1 MSFVTDDTQPELKV
15 MADMVRRGAWALPVV
30 AATSTA
36 IWGTDGLVGSVY
48 GWALV
53 AVNFFVAARLIA
65 WAAPVS
71 PALLLG
77 AVMFGYL
84 ARLALLFVAVW
95 PVRRAEWISV
105 QSLCATMLIT
115 HLGLLVW
122 EVRYVSISLA
132 HPGLKPRQTTKS

>member
-1 MSFVTDDTQPELKV
+1 
-15 MADMVRRGAWALPVV
+15 
-30 AATSTA
+30 
-36 IWGTDGLVGSVY
+36 
-48 GWALV
+48 
-53 AVNFFVAARLIA
+53 
-65 WAAPVS
+65 VS

>member
-1 MSFVTDDTQPELKV
+1 MNGVTDDARPEMTV
-15 MADMVRRGAWALPVV
+15 MTDMVRRGAWALPLI
-30 AATSTA
+30 ASTCGV
-36 IWGTDGLVGSVY
+36 IWGLDGFVGAVY

-84 ARLALLFVAVW
+84 GRLALLFVAVW
-95 PVRRAEWISV
+95 PVRHMDWISV
-105 QSLCATMLIT
+105 QALCATILTT

-132 HPGLKPRQTTKS
+132 HPGLKPRQATKN